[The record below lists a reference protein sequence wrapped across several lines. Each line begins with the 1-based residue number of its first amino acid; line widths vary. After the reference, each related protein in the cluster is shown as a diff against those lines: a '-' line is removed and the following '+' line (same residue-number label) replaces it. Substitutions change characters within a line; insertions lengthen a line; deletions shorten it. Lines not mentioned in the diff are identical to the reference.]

1 MQVFSLKAEEKF
13 DPRKHVERVLGKV
26 GEGDVTVA
34 CWEAGQTSPYHCHP
48 DATEIYFCFEGG
60 GTMRTPTQTVEVRPG
75 AFVVHPPGEVHE
87 FANGSE
93 RTLLFRVRYG
103 ADMASRHVEWRGN
116 PQWRQSVGDAEYFR
130 EHPPR

>member
-1 MQVFSLKAEEKF
+1 
-13 DPRKHVERVLGKV
+13 
-26 GEGDVTVA
+26 
-34 CWEAGQTSPYHCHP
+34 
-48 DATEIYFCFEGG
+48 
-60 GTMRTPTQTVEVRPG
+60 MRTPTQTVEVKPG

-87 FANGSE
+87 FANGPE